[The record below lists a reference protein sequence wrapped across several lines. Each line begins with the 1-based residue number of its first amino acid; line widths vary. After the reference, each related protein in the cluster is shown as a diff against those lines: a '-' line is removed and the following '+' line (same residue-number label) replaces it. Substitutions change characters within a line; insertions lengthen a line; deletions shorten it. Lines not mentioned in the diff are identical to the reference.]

1 VGLKY
6 IKQPPATEPCVI
18 FLTERNG
25 PMAGMSF
32 NEQVAGRTK
41 MKE

>member
-6 IKQPPATEPCVI
+6 IKQPPAREPCVI
-18 FLTERNG
+18 FLTERNC
-25 PMAGMSF
+25 PMAVMSF
-32 NEQVAGRTK
+32 NEQAAGRAK

>member
-6 IKQPPATEPCVI
+6 TKQPPNAEPCAI
-18 FLTERNG
+18 FLIERNG

-32 NEQVAGRTK
+32 NEQVAGRAK

>member
-6 IKQPPATEPCVI
+6 IKQYPATEPCVI
-18 FLTERNG
+18 FLTERNA

-32 NEQVAGRTK
+32 KEEAAGKAR